1 MRRRPDRPPSKVS
14 LRRTLALVAAAL
26 GFAAVGGAVVFVS
39 LVWSGLPD
47 VGDLD
52 RYRPPLPSLVLDRT
66 GVTIGRFVAERRQ
79 LVSLRD
85 LPPHVVDAILA
96 AEDDGFYRH
105 SGIDVFGMMR
115 AAVKNIQAGRIEQGA
130 STITQQVAKNI
141 FLNPERTYMRKLR
154 DVALALQIEWTLGK
168 DEILEI
174 YLNQI
179 YFGSGAYGIAEAAMT
194 YFGKP
199 VGSLSVSEAALIAG
213 LPPAPSRRSPHV
225 DPVAAEENRRSV
237 VLRMRETGRLTKMEA
252 TAALAEKPKVV
263 APVRTAAFTDAA
275 YFVEEVRQQV
285 FEALGSELV
294 LRGGLRIE
302 TTLDAQMQH
311 EAVAAVRRGLDAMKK
326 DGVKDR
332 KGAGPE
338 GALLA
343 LDVKSGDVLAMVGGY
358 DFAKSRFNRAV
369 QAKRQPGSAFKPFAY
384 GAALEAGYP
393 ANATLYDYQVE
404 FFNRATRKWWRP
416 KNYSGEFRGP
426 VSMTEAFARSL
437 NNPTI
442 RLVEEV
448 GVDRVIDFARRA
460 GIRSKLSRDLALV
473 LGTNE
478 VTLLELTSAYGT
490 FARGGRA
497 RDPRLVRRVV
507 DADGQVL
514 LEDVKSAD
522 LPPRQ
527 SKKRIASVDAYLTT
541 WLMREAVRS
550 WYGTGHA
557 AARLGG
563 GVAGKTGST
572 NENRD
577 AWFIGFTPDIV
588 TGVWVGHDDRTPMA
602 RNRTGAGAAL
612 PIWTAFMQGAL
623 AGKRP
628 PEFAIPDGLRFA
640 GQSEETGEWVR
651 STVQHPG
658 WVPVAADRRVRRAR
672 FVPAPFETN
681 EEDLLPV
688 LAAGMP
694 GALPHL
700 PGDPG
705 AGGTA
710 GAGRPGRAGGLI
722 RPSALAP
729 VGAGPPGD
737 PIETP
742 STAPPPMPP
751 GLGASVETASGSE
764 SGAIGAVD
772 ALAIDAPTS
781 P

>member
-1 MRRRPDRPPSKVS
+1 MPRRPARESSSPKV
-14 LRRTLALVAAAL
+14 LRSIAIAAAAIGALALA
-26 GFAAVGGAVVFVS
+26 GAGAFVS
-39 LVWSGLPD
+39 VVWSGLPD

-52 RYRPPLPSLVLDRT
+52 RYRPPLPSLVVDRE
-66 GVTIGRFVAERRQ
+66 GVTIGRFVEERRQ
-79 LVSLRD
+79 LIALRD

-105 SGIDVFGMMR
+105 SGIDVFGMLR
-115 AAVKNIQAGRIEQGA
+115 AAVANVRAGRIEQGA

-154 DVALALQIEWTLGK
+154 DVALALQIEWTLDK

-179 YFGSGAYGIAEAAMT
+179 YFGSGAYGIAEAATT

-199 VGSLSVSEAALIAG
+199 VGALSVSEAALIAG

-225 DPVAAEENRRSV
+225 DPIAAEDNRRSV
-237 VLRMRETGRLTKMEA
+237 IERMRETGRLTRVA
-252 TAALAEKPKVV
+252 ASAALDDRPEVV
-263 APVRTAAFTDAA
+263 APVRGGRFPDAA
-275 YFVEEVRQQV
+275 YFVEEVRQQI

-302 TTLDAQMQH
+302 TTLDAEMQR
-311 EAVAAVRRGLDAMKK
+311 EAVAAVRKGLDAMAK
-326 DGVKDR
+326 DGIRDR
-332 KGAGPE
+332 KGRPAE
-338 GALLA
+338 GALVA

-358 DFAKSRFNRAV
+358 DFAKSRFNRSV

-384 GAALEAGYP
+384 GAALEAGFP

-404 FFNRATRKWWRP
+404 FRDRRTGKWWRP

-426 VSMTEAFARSL
+426 VPMVEAFARSL

-460 GIRSKLSRDLALV
+460 GIRSKLSRDLALG

-497 RDPRLVRRVV
+497 KDPRLVRRVV

-514 LEDVKSAD
+514 LEDLKAAD
-522 LPPRQ
+522 LPPRTTT
-527 SKKRIASVDAYLTT
+527 KRIASVDAYLTT
-541 WLMREAVRS
+541 WLMREAVRA
-550 WYGTGHA
+550 WYGTGHR

-577 AWFIGFTPDIV
+577 AWFIGYTPAIV
-588 TGVWVGHDDRTPMA
+588 TGVWVGHDDRSPMA
-602 RNRTGAGAAL
+602 RHRTGAGAAL
-612 PIWTAFMQGAL
+612 PIWTAFMQDAL
-623 AGKRP
+623 DGRRP
-628 PEFAIPDGLRFA
+628 AEFAPPQGLRFA

-651 STVQHPG
+651 STVQYPG
-658 WVPVAADRRVRRAR
+658 WVPVAANRKVRRAR
-672 FVPAPFETN
+672 FVPSPFEMP
-681 EEDLLPV
+681 EEALLPV
-688 LAAGMP
+688 VAAGLP
-694 GALPHL
+694 GALP
-700 PGDPG
+700 PGITGPG
-705 AGGTA
+705 
-710 GAGRPGRAGGLI
+710 
-722 RPSALAP
+722 LAP
-729 VGAGPPGD
+729 VGAGPP
-737 PIETP
+737 P
-742 STAPPPMPP
+742 APPATERSAEVEVDGPAAGPEGMPATVP
-751 GLGASVETASGSE
+751 VSEGVSEGVVDDTFSFPDPSG
-764 SGAIGAVD
+764 
-772 ALAIDAPTS
+772 
-781 P
+781 